1 VEKAIRANGV
11 DALPYKIW
19 SLLSDYQPRNKFY
32 QKYNTDHF
40 VDHSYE
46 KAIKVANAH
55 YLKTT
60 GKSVIDQFV
69 SERVLNYEKPVFASA
84 LIGFSHPATARLA
97 TGRDYAGSTRLA
109 NNITSIMKYAEN
121 ILRKQLKFSA
131 KLSGIELPADLAQ
144 QLDLAFQQEKTRPRK
159 PEPIK
164 ITIDQERVASL
175 HEESRV
181 VSEMLATEQVGA
193 EKELLTDLEETRTLW
208 KSLQSSERM
217 VLAGLLAKE
226 WNTFEQINIALGVE
240 LEQVSVLLESIN
252 KKSLS
257 VLGDKMVY
265 QTADAIHL
273 AEDFIDELE
282 VVVKEMP
289 PSQDD
294 ASQEGMDEPFNPW
307 VQFFDALDPVEV
319 EITKLLGTGGQLE
332 ETELD
337 VIARTH
343 NAMGNAVMDSL
354 NEKAQVHI
362 GQLPFYLDGIT
373 WFVEEEYLPLLRGHL
388 GLEVN

>member
-1 VEKAIRANGV
+1 
-11 DALPYKIW
+11 
-19 SLLSDYQPRNKFY
+19 
-32 QKYNTDHF
+32 
-40 VDHSYE
+40 
-46 KAIKVANAH
+46 
-55 YLKTT
+55 
-60 GKSVIDQFV
+60 
-69 SERVLNYEKPVFASA
+69 
-84 LIGFSHPATARLA
+84 
-97 TGRDYAGSTRLA
+97 
-109 NNITSIMKYAEN
+109 
-121 ILRKQLKFSA
+121 
-131 KLSGIELPADLAQ
+131 
-144 QLDLAFQQEKTRPRK
+144 
-159 PEPIK
+159 
-164 ITIDQERVASL
+164 
-175 HEESRV
+175 
-181 VSEMLATEQVGA
+181 MLATEQVGA

-226 WNTFEQINIALGVE
+226 WNTFEQIKIVLGIE

-273 AEDFIDELE
+273 AEDFMDELE

-294 ASQEGMDEPFNPW
+294 ASQEGMGEPFNPW
-307 VQFFDALDPVEV
+307 VQFFDTLDPVEV

-337 VIARTH
+337 IIARTH

-362 GQLPFYLDGIT
+362 GQLPFYLDGTT

>member
-1 VEKAIRANGV
+1 
-11 DALPYKIW
+11 
-19 SLLSDYQPRNKFY
+19 
-32 QKYNTDHF
+32 
-40 VDHSYE
+40 
-46 KAIKVANAH
+46 
-55 YLKTT
+55 
-60 GKSVIDQFV
+60 
-69 SERVLNYEKPVFASA
+69 
-84 LIGFSHPATARLA
+84 
-97 TGRDYAGSTRLA
+97 
-109 NNITSIMKYAEN
+109 M
-121 ILRKQLKFSA
+121 
-131 KLSGIELPADLAQ
+131 
-144 QLDLAFQQEKTRPRK
+144 
-159 PEPIK
+159 
-164 ITIDQERVASL
+164 
-175 HEESRV
+175 
-181 VSEMLATEQVGA
+181 VSEMLATEQVDA
-193 EKELLTDLEETRTLW
+193 EKELLTDLEETRILW
-208 KSLQSSERM
+208 KSLQFSERK

-226 WNTFEQINIALGVE
+226 WNTFEQIKTALGME
-240 LEQVSVLLESIN
+240 AEQVSMLLESIN

-265 QTADAIHL
+265 QTADTIQL
-273 AEDFIDELE
+273 AEDFTDELE
-282 VVVKEMP
+282 VVVTETP
-289 PSQDD
+289 PDQDD
-294 ASQEGMDEPFNPW
+294 ISADGMAEPFNPW